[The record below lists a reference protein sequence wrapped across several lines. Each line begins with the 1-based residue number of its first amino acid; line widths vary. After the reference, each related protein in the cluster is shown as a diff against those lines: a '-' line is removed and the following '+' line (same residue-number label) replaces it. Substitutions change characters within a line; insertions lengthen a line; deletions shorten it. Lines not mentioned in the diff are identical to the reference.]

1 MASDSNL
8 INLVCNLTGD
18 KISIYEDYYSKKI
31 KQYGS
36 EENLKKF
43 YISYK
48 IITLLRRGYSLESI
62 ANSSGFT
69 LDESKVEYYNE
80 LVKFHKSNNALAFVK
95 DKDAKVSF
103 LKTDPKVKEFIKRF
117 SSVMQSNPQFFS

>member
-1 MASDSNL
+1 MAESKL
-8 INLVCNLTGD
+8 ITLTCNLTGD
-18 KISIYEDYYSKKI
+18 KVSIYPEYYVSKI
-31 KQYGS
+31 KQYKT

-117 SSVMQSNPQFFS
+117 SSVIQSNPQFFS